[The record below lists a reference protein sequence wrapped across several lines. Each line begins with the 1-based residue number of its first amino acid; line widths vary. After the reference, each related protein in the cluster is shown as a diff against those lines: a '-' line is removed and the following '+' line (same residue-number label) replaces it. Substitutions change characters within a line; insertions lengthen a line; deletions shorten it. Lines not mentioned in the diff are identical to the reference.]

1 MQDKL
6 ILFVDS
12 NFYSKLELWENL
24 GDEFTIHTL
33 TNGMEAYK
41 WLLEGNK
48 PDIIISEFYLPGYSG
63 LNLLSGIRNNPSLK
77 EIPFI
82 FICDHNFEANI
93 LKARELGAN
102 DIYLRP
108 LNYSRLRLRINTL
121 IRLKDQKIKTISKES
136 MAKIDF
142 KSVVESSLAFLMIVL
157 LSPFFLIIAA
167 IIKLD
172 SPGPVFQ
179 VSSKI
184 GKGYKRMKEYKF
196 RSSKWNKKPEF
207 LVDHSNSRPTLVVE
221 CPECLKSGRYCS
233 PMLYLDGMS
242 ICESHYKRLK
252 GNSFFREISSES
264 ELTTFGRI
272 LKKTKIDSLPNLINV
287 MKGNISLIGEEALL
301 PEVAEKYTN
310 DKDSR
315 KLLVEVG
322 LFKPKFIQPGEL
334 IVDLSD
340 N

>member
-63 LNLLSGIRNNPSLK
+63 LNLLSNVRKNPTLK

-82 FICDHNFEANI
+82 FICDHNFETNI
-93 LKARELGAN
+93 LKARELGAS
-102 DIYLRP
+102 DVYLRP
-108 LNYSRLRLRINTL
+108 LDYSRLRLRINTL
-121 IRLKDQKIKTISKES
+121 IKLATQKVDTIQRQSRSSVEIKRVAE
-136 MAKIDF
+136 MC
-142 KSVVESSLAFLMIVL
+142 VAFLMMVF
-157 LSPFFLIIAA
+157 LSPLFLLVAA

-172 SPGPVFQ
+172 SRGPVFQ
-179 VSSKI
+179 VSTKI
-184 GKGYKRMKEYKF
+184 GKGYKKIKDYRF
-196 RSSKWNKKPEF
+196 RSIQWNRKEEAFFNNRDLKIKPYSEC
-207 LVDHSNSRPTLVVE
+207 VE
-221 CPECLKSGRYCS
+221 CLESGRYCS
-233 PMLYLDGMS
+233 PMLYHDGMS
-242 ICESHYKRLK
+242 ICENHYNRMKTDFYFK
-252 GNSFFREISSES
+252 EIRSEKK
-264 ELTTFGRI
+264 LTSFGRI
-272 LKKTKIDSLPNLINV
+272 LKKTKIELLPNLINV
-287 MKGNISLIGEEALL
+287 MTGDMSLIGEEALL
-301 PEVAEKYTN
+301 PEEAEKYTN
-310 DKDSR
+310 DKDSQ

-322 LFKPKFIQPGEL
+322 LFKPQFIQPHEL
-334 IVDLSD
+334 INDLSE